1 MRVPLAACAHVAARD
16 ACVSPDPN
24 KKNLHAREHNSPAC
38 LQKKRDQIEGWCLSP
53 AHAHAGMDFLVSARP
68 ITVLLKTGRFC
79 RFIEKPVGLI

>member
-1 MRVPLAACAHVAARD
+1 MWQQEMHVYLRILT
-16 ACVSPDPN
+16 